1 MFLISNKTNRFLS
14 HKIRTPNFV
23 HLQGL
28 DFMFK
33 HHMLA
38 NVVIMTDIQDILLE
52 SWINRALCKSQSL
65 SSQKIGFLQNSERQ

>member
-1 MFLISNKTNRFLS
+1 
-14 HKIRTPNFV
+14 
-23 HLQGL
+23 
-28 DFMFK
+28 MFK